1 MKGLIVNHENNEFV
15 DARKMH
21 YEAGIKTEFAKWVKR
36 KIAKNNLK
44 ENRDYLICYKIKD
57 SFDFDFKGKNIS
69 KNKMSALG
77 ITKEY
82 LLDISIAIL
91 ICDKTKRAEA
101 ILKYI
106 YDHSNMNNMKEI
118 VFIKPE
124 RRELEFIGKLKEA
137 LRGININEYI
147 SQYRCCNKYRIDL
160 YLPELNIAIEY
171 DEDDHKNYTYE
182 QHEGRQ
188 KEIEQE
194 LGCKFI
200 RVSDENSDEYNIGYI
215 IKVMFDIKN
224 IA

>member
-69 KNKMSALG
+69 KK

-160 YLPELNIAIEY
+160 YIPELNIAIEY
-171 DEDDHKNYTYE
+171 DENNHKNYTYE